1 MDKKLLII
9 LILQPYLILS
19 GDVICSLEDYVLT
32 GIEFGDC
39 QKEVMKTYGA
49 DDDKDRNPCAE
60 LENVV
65 NNCAR
70 LVSVS
75 FVI

>member
-1 MDKKLLII
+1 MYFKIQAFALT
-9 LILQPYLILS
+9 LILQPSLIFT

-39 QKEVMKTYGA
+39 QNEAMKAYGN
-49 DDDKDRNPCAE
+49 DNSKDRNPCSE

-75 FVI
+75 